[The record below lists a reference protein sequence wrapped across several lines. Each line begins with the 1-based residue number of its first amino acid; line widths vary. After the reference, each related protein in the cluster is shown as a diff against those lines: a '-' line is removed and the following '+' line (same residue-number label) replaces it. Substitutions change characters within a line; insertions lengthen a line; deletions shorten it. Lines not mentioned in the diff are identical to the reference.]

1 MDFLMQLL
9 TGLVENQ
16 QGSQWGL
23 ILIVSGAV
31 FIFALALMSLFDDF
45 FDPVRSR
52 LKREINT
59 DLISMGET
67 KGITDK
73 LRKYNNLFVPSNL
86 PLLQRTTTR
95 LHYGGFHG
103 RNSLLHYYAIR
114 MLLMILLP
122 LLVLMVTA
130 LIPGIKSEKILQAV
144 LIAIATGY
152 MAPSFILDKLIA
164 NRQKT
169 LRRAFP
175 DALDLLVVCSEAGL
189 SLDAAIQKV
198 ATEISISQPV
208 LADEL
213 NIVILETRAGIERNK
228 ALQRLVERTG
238 VEDIKGLVST
248 LAQSMRFGTSIVET
262 LKVYSEDLRD
272 KRTQA
277 AEAVAAKIGTKL
289 IFPLAACL
297 LPAFLIVVMA
307 PAVITFKN
315 MSSITTQK

>member
-9 TGLVENQ
+9 TGLAENE
-16 QGSQWGL
+16 QGSQWGI
-23 ILIVSGAV
+23 ILMVGGAV
-31 FIFALALMSLFDDF
+31 FILAFALMLLMGDF

-52 LKREINT
+52 FKREINA
-59 DLISMGET
+59 DAISMVDSSR
-67 KGITDK
+67 ISDK
-73 LRKYNNLFVPSNL
+73 LRKHDNVFVPSDK
-86 PLLQRTTTR
+86 PLLQRTTMR

-122 LLVLMVTA
+122 LSVLMVTV
-130 LIPGIKSEKILQAV
+130 LIPGMKSETIFQSV
-144 LIAIATGY
+144 LVTIAFGY
-152 MAPSFILDKLIA
+152 MSPSFVLDKLIA
-164 NRQKT
+164 NRQKN

-175 DALDLLVVCSEAGL
+175 DSLDLLVVCSEAGL
-189 SLDAAIQKV
+189 SLDASIQKV
-198 ATEISISQPV
+198 ATEISISQPI

-213 NIVILETRAGIERNK
+213 DIVIAETRAGIDRHK

-238 VEDIKGLVST
+238 VEDIKGLVAS
-248 LAQSMRFGTSIVET
+248 LSQSMRFGTSIVET

-277 AEAVAAKIGTKL
+277 AEAMAAKIGTKL
-289 IFPLAACL
+289 IFPLAFCL

-307 PAVITFKN
+307 PAMIIFSK
-315 MSSITTQK
+315 MGSM

>member
-1 MDFLMQLL
+1 MDFLMQMLS
-9 TGLVENQ
+9 GLA
-16 QGSQWGL
+16 GSQWAVVL
-23 ILIVSGAV
+23 MVSGAV
-31 FIFALALMSLFDDF
+31 FIFAFALMLLFYDF

-52 LKREINT
+52 FKREINT
-59 DLISMGET
+59 GAISMVDSGR
-67 KGITDK
+67 ISDQ
-73 LRKYNNLFVPSNL
+73 LRKHDNVFIPSNK
-86 PLLQRTTTR
+86 PLLQRTSMR

-122 LLVLMVTA
+122 ILVLIITA
-130 LIPGIKSEKILQAV
+130 LIPAMKSETIFQSV
-144 LIAIATGY
+144 LVAIAFGY
-152 MAPSFILDKLIA
+152 MGPSFILDKLIA

-169 LRRAFP
+169 IRRAFP

-198 ATEISISQPV
+198 AAEISISQPV

-213 NIVILETRAGIERNK
+213 EVVIAEIRAGIDRHK

-238 VEDIKGLVST
+238 VEDIKGLVGS
-248 LAQSMRFGTSIVET
+248 LSQSMRFGTSIVET

-277 AEAVAAKIGTKL
+277 AEAMAAKIGTKL
-289 IFPLAACL
+289 IFPLAFCL

-307 PAVITFKN
+307 PAVIIFSK
-315 MSSITTQK
+315 MGSM

>member
-9 TGLVENQ
+9 TGLVENRQ
-16 QGSQWGL
+16 ESQWAVV
-23 ILIVSGAV
+23 LIVSGAV
-31 FIFALALMSLFDDF
+31 FILVLALMSLFDDF

-52 LKREINT
+52 FKREINSDAVSMVET
-59 DLISMGET
+59 NAIS
-67 KGITDK
+67 DK
-73 LRKYNNLFVPSNL
+73 LRKYNNVYVPSDKA
-86 PLLQRTTTR
+86 LLQRTTMR

-114 MLLMILLP
+114 MLLMISLP
-122 LLVLMVTA
+122 LFILIVMA
-130 LIPGIKSEKILQAV
+130 LIPGMKGQIIFQSALV
-144 LIAIATGY
+144 LLALGF
-152 MAPSFILDKLIA
+152 MGPSFILDKLIA

-175 DALDLLVVCSEAGL
+175 DALDLLVVCSEAGM

-198 ATEISISQPV
+198 AQEISISQPV

-213 NIVILETRAGIERNK
+213 NIVIDETRAGIDRQK

-238 VEDIKGLVST
+238 VEDIKGLVAT
-248 LAQSMRFGTSIVET
+248 LSQSMRFGTSIVET

-289 IFPLAACL
+289 IFPLAVCL
-297 LPAFLIVVMA
+297 LPAFLMVVMV
-307 PAVITFKN
+307 PALIIIKN
-315 MSSITTQK
+315 IGTRL